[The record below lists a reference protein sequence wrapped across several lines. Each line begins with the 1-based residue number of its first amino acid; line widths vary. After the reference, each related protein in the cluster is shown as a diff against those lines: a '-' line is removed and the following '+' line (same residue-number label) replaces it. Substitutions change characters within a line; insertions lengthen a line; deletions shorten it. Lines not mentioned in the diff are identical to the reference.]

1 MRTAI
6 HHPLIAGM
14 DIRRELPVHE
24 SSRRLRALF
33 PACPLVYGIAVLDDV
48 ARHRWW
54 CLDSTRT
61 DIVLQAMFDEAAGT
75 IGPHAAARQ
84 LVASLIHEVIGRMLP
99 LVLLEGRAWDVG
111 VENLW
116 LHRDRDGGID
126 WAAVVDPTLRVLPDD
141 PCAAAP
147 SGDASGWRSR
157 RESVLTLPNEAA
169 LAIWVA
175 HRCHRSLTRL
185 FDSVYAISNGAIAVA
200 AMWHIVGS
208 AIIGVA
214 AQIPRP
220 APVDDHV
227 ITRRSQ
233 AILDAMVGF
242 GLPVR
247 RSRCGAV
254 PLLTTRVGSN

>member
-6 HHPLIAGM
+6 HHPLISGM

-24 SSRRLRALF
+24 SSRRLRGLF

-54 CLDSTRT
+54 PLDSTRT
-61 DIVLQAMFDEAAGT
+61 DTLLRAMFDDAVDN

-84 LVASLIHEVIGRMLP
+84 LAASLIHEIIGRMLP

-111 VENLW
+111 LENLW
-116 LHRDRDGGID
+116 LHRDRDGAID

-141 PCAAAP
+141 PCVVAP
-147 SGDASGWRSR
+147 GGDARGWRAR
-157 RESVLTLPNEAA
+157 QEGLITLPNEGA

-185 FDSVYAISNGAIAVA
+185 FDSVHAISNGAVSIT

-208 AIIGVA
+208 ATIGVA
-214 AQIPRP
+214 AQIPR
-220 APVDDHV
+220 AASVDDHV

-247 RSRCGAV
+247 RSRCAAA
-254 PLLTTRVGSN
+254 PLLTAPAGSH